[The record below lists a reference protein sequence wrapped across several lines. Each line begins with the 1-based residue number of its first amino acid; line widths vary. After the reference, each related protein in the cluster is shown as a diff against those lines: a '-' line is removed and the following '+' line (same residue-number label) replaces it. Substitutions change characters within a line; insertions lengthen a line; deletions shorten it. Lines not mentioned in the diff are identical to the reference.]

1 MIMDRI
7 PETTSKLLIKY
18 FLLWIALV
26 MVSLRINRTVTET
39 NLNVFIANF
48 LTSNSPEDNYTMKT
62 CKKTGCANKE
72 MLENR
77 YLCHMMVIWAWHK
90 HWWYLK
96 MTANAWLFSST
107 SLLYSWDIINSS
119 LLQLEIQHSSWISHC
134 YFHYVYLIYQN
145 NAFKSSLLLCLCLV
159 SVTVINAMIK
169 NNLKRRR
176 FIVLQVTVQHWGK

>member
-1 MIMDRI
+1 
-7 PETTSKLLIKY
+7 
-18 FLLWIALV
+18 

-39 NLNVFIANF
+39 NLNVLIANF

-90 HWWYLK
+90 HWWYLT

-107 SLLYSWDIINSS
+107 SLLYSWDMINSS
-119 LLQLEIQHSSWISHC
+119 LLQLEIQHSGWISHC

-145 NAFKSSLLLCLCLV
+145 NAFKSSLWLCLCLV